1 MKLRTLFLSTA
12 IATSL
17 PASAGGD
24 GAFGFV
30 RKLGT
35 LIDSMTVRGVD
46 RRYLGAPEKPWQ
58 LLLKSNVNQSDL
70 KLSSSVHNAEDIFGF
85 MVGDMTWEPRVMTNP
100 ASYLGFWG
108 GYRGYGLGFSWNVGG
123 DNGRILTVGATG
135 GSYGVNM
142 RIHWFE
148 KADPEVYFAGNAL
161 VDFNTEGDPVYTP
174 FTFSDV
180 IDLPSPIK
188 TRALFLDGYYLFNG
202 KKCSYAAAY
211 DQSVIQ
217 KRSAGSLMAGAMYF
231 HSTIRYDTDDN
242 ADLILFM
249 NDIGRMKSWQGSVGA
264 GYIYNWVP
272 TKGLL
277 VSGMAIPMITLFN
290 HQKMWRYDSNLKDLV
305 TTEGLDAILD
315 YTEFKEKIRPSEEIP
330 VESRNSNTRWN
341 LDARL
346 SITYEWDNL
355 LFINAYG
362 QFCTFPY
369 KMDDVSGRL
378 NDWYINASIGIRL

>member
-1 MKLRTLFLSTA
+1 MKLRTLLLSTA

-142 RIHWFE
+142 RIF
-148 KADPEVYFAGNAL
+148 
-161 VDFNTEGDPVYTP
+161 
-174 FTFSDV
+174 
-180 IDLPSPIK
+180 
-188 TRALFLDGYYLFNG
+188 
-202 KKCSYAAAY
+202 
-211 DQSVIQ
+211 
-217 KRSAGSLMAGAMYF
+217 
-231 HSTIRYDTDDN
+231 
-242 ADLILFM
+242 
-249 NDIGRMKSWQGSVGA
+249 
-264 GYIYNWVP
+264 IYRHP
-272 TKGLL
+272 
-277 VSGMAIPMITLFN
+277 
-290 HQKMWRYDSNLKDLV
+290 Q
-305 TTEGLDAILD
+305 
-315 YTEFKEKIRPSEEIP
+315 
-330 VESRNSNTRWN
+330 
-341 LDARL
+341 
-346 SITYEWDNL
+346 
-355 LFINAYG
+355 
-362 QFCTFPY
+362 QC
-369 KMDDVSGRL
+369 
-378 NDWYINASIGIRL
+378 